1 MYKVTIIANGDFPR
15 HSIPLLCI
23 QEANHIVCCDGAL
36 VKLLNASITIHD
48 GQRID
53 IVGDGD
59 SLRQAGFD
67 TSHYHFHQI
76 TEQDDNDLTK
86 AFNWT
91 LKQHSSPLQ
100 ITIVGATGLRED
112 HTIANVALLM
122 DYYDLLENQ
131 KLQATII
138 MMTDH
143 GQFIPH
149 SGKTVIASY
158 KGQQVSIFAH
168 DARNLRSRGLKWPIY
183 DFKKYWQGTLNEA
196 LSDHFGIQA
205 EGNYLVF
212 LNY

>member
-1 MYKVTIIANGDFPR
+1 MKITIIANGDFPT
-15 HSIPLLCI
+15 HPAPLSAI
-23 QEANHIVCCDGAL
+23 AEADYIACCDGAA
-36 VKLLNASITIHD
+36 NACKAHGIVPD
-48 GQRID
+48 V
-53 IVGDGD
+53 IVGDAD
-59 SLRQAGFD
+59 SISPALRQEWADKFVRIED
-67 TSHYHFHQI
+67 
-76 TEQDDNDLTK
+76 QDENDLTK
-86 AFNWT
+86 TFNFV
-91 LKQHSSPLQ
+91 LQ
-100 ITIVGATGLRED
+100 RFRNEQELHFYIVGATGKRED

-168 DARNLRSRGLKWPIY
+168 DARNLKSTGLKWPIY